1 MKNSFAIAK
10 IISKLCCLLWKGW
23 LNQITWHITLLMRM
37 RKSTIHSHILIREM
51 WFKNRHPNINVLVQ
65 KEGRKT
71 TIVIFRSWFFF
82 PLISMTHRE
91 EDYTR
96 ISVVASNGKIHWAQY
111 IHTHCSLPIKIHSFH
126 PCSSIDAVAIHP
138 IKKLVCQSCLT
149 S

>member
-23 LNQITWHITLLMRM
+23 LNQITWHITLLM
-37 RKSTIHSHILIREM
+37 
-51 WFKNRHPNINVLVQ
+51 WFKQSIHIFSSERCGL
-65 KEGRKT
+65 KT
-71 TIVIFRSWFFF
+71 GIPVPMSSYKKREEKPQLLFSEVDSFS